1 MKQET
6 WKEIEKEEWKAAK
19 ALYAPGPDTPEAV
32 ATSERYYHA
41 AKLASPLKDVVRCK
55 SI

>member
-19 ALYAPGPDTPEAV
+19 ALYAPGPGYARSSGNEWAVLPRREAREPSQGRG
-32 ATSERYYHA
+32 A
-41 AKLASPLKDVVRCK
+41 L
-55 SI
+55 